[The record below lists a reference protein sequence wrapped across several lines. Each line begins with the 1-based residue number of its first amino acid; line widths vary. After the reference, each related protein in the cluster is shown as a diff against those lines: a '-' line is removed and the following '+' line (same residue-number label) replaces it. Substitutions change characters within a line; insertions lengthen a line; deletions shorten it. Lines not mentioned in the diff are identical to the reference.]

1 MPPKPRVK
9 MAGVSHVTEAEHQHI
24 LGLIQNIFKA
34 KLRDNRR
41 YPGPLI
47 RWVMELSGRGNNV
60 CKQIINGSFVAP
72 ATVLKEQKTRRPGG
86 NQSLEAKHP
95 AIIDKALEIVREINR
110 RDPPES
116 CYAEKV
122 LTQLR
127 VDHSDYMKMV
137 RIAALKSCAYLAS
150 RSAQGALGMR
160 RTRSA
165 SRLASSSSIGRR
177 HRAMTLTRCRVW
189 SGKVTNLMMKR

>member
-9 MAGVSHVTEAEHQHI
+9 MAGVGHVTEAEHQHI
-24 LGLIQNIFKA
+24 LQLIENIFKA
-34 KLRDNRR
+34 QLRDARR

-127 VDHSDYMKMV
+127 VDHPDYMEMV
-137 RIAALKSCAYLAS
+137 RVAALPRCSLLA
-150 RSAQGALGMR
+150 AVG
-160 RTRSA
+160 
-165 SRLASSSSIGRR
+165 
-177 HRAMTLTRCRVW
+177 
-189 SGKVTNLMMKR
+189 